1 MDTRFWGPPAWR
13 FLHTLTFS
21 PGEHTATRRLFTLL
35 PYILP
40 CKFCRH
46 SLTGIYDELPMPRSA
61 TEWPA
66 WFYKVHSRV
75 NKKLQVSAADPSFA
89 TVKKLYE
96 AREPAAAPF
105 PAWDF
110 LFAVAYT
117 HPLSTPEA
125 PIPDSPNCTHRCE
138 AEKNRWNALSPQAR
152 LKYWRAFWRVLPAA
166 LPEPW
171 RKSWEEALE
180 KVAPALRFAHRRSS
194 IAWLWRMRCAFEGHG
209 LVDLSPA
216 RRLGARTLSQVQAP
230 GEDLSPAG
238 ARTLSQVQAPG
249 EDPYK
254 ELCNVLAYH
263 ASDCG
268 GKTRAKTCR
277 RFRATMNKKRAHT
290 HKRKQ
295 TNH

>member
-46 SLTGIYDELPMPRSA
+46 SLTGIYEELPMPRA
-61 TEWPA
+61 VNEWPA
-66 WFYKVHSRV
+66 WFYKVHTQV
-75 NKKLQVSAADPSFA
+75 NKKLHVAAADPSFA

-96 AREPAAAPF
+96 AREPAAAATF

-230 GEDLSPAG
+230 GED
-238 ARTLSQVQAPG
+238 
-249 EDPYK
+249 PYK
-254 ELCNVLAYH
+254 EVCNILAYH